1 MIPTEDIQAICE
13 WAQRYDLYSVYL
25 FGSSLEELDDSNDID
40 IGVEGI
46 PRSTFFELTGKLDWV
61 LSKPVDVVD
70 LDSNNPFAMVVR
82 KYGRQIYG
90 RVRGI
95 S

>member
-1 MIPTEDIQAICE
+1 MIPVEDIKAICE
-13 WAQRYDLYSVYL
+13 WAQRYDLCSVYL
-25 FGSSLEELDDSNDID
+25 FGSSLKEHENGNDID

-46 PRSTFFELTGKLDWV
+46 PRATFFELIGELDWM

-90 RVRGI
+90 RA
-95 S
+95 

>member
-1 MIPTEDIQAICE
+1 MILSEDIKAICK
-13 WAQRYDLYSVYL
+13 WAQRYNLYSVYL
-25 FGSSLEELDDSNDID
+25 FGSSLEEHENGNDID

-46 PRSTFFELTGKLDWV
+46 PRSTFFELIGELDWM

-90 RVRGI
+90 RV
-95 S
+95 